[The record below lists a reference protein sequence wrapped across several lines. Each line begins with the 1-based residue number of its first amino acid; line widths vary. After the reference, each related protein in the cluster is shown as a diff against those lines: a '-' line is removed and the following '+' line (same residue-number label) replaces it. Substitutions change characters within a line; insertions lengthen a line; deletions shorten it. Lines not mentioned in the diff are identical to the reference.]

1 MFYIGGD
8 MKKRYF
14 WISILCIICLIFA
27 SCSSTPEETP
37 EEPEVVAPVEPTPEP
52 IPEPT
57 PEPEPVPEPT
67 PEPLPDFSEEN
78 TALRNSVYAARS
90 AAIDAGALTLFPEEF
105 LAMDAYAASI
115 DATFENEKSTEEFTA
130 KAQNL
135 LDMYKCF
142 ENLSAA
148 ALLNEKVV
156 EYNLVDYVPAEDV
169 EKADKLSREFSNIE
183 SFENIDGTYYL
194 GKSEEMLA
202 AYEKL
207 VATGFKS
214 LSNEARATYM
224 TTKKAADGIK
234 ASVAAKEDYKAAND
248 LMINA
253 DASASRLEWE
263 NAYKGYQKADA
274 AMSVVYETVAAK
286 RAAAE
291 KAMAE
296 AKARAEAAAAYAVE
310 ADEIAPITEEG
321 AE

>member
-1 MFYIGGD
+1 

-14 WISILCIICLIFA
+14 WISILCILCLIFA

-52 IPEPT
+52 VPEPTPEPEPIPEPT
-57 PEPEPVPEPT
+57 PEPE

-90 AAIDAGALTLFPEEF
+90 AAIEAGALTLFPEEF

-115 DATFENEKSTEEFTA
+115 DATFETEKSTEEFTA

-156 EYNLVDYVPAEDV
+156 EYNLTDYVSAEDV
-169 EKADKLSREFSNIE
+169 KKADALANEFSSIE
-183 SFENIDGTYYL
+183 SFENIDGAYYL

-207 VATGFKS
+207 VSNGFKA

-274 AMSVVYETVAAK
+274 AMAVVYETVAAK

-310 ADEIAPITEEG
+310 ADEIAPITEGG